1 MDAQERM
8 EKAKEELRTIGCELS
23 YTQQTVAG
31 ELAGWQDLHGR
42 MARRAVRGLA
52 KRMVVRERERWEGMK
67 RACRG
72 VIEIPGL

>member
-1 MDAQERM
+1 M

-52 KRMVVRERERWEGMK
+52 QRMVVRERERWEGMK